1 VRLLLT
7 GFPRFGDVERNPSE
21 QIVGALHGAAVGAAE
36 VVGRVLP
43 VSAARTPGA
52 VCAAIDDVAP
62 VLTLLLGVAP
72 GRTGLAIER
81 TAVNLFDFPEPDN
94 DGAQPVDVP
103 IEPGAPAA
111 YFATLPLR
119 RIVEAW
125 DAAGI
130 PGYVSDT
137 AGLYLCNAAM
147 YAALHAAGPPAGFL
161 HLPSL
166 PGEVAGQRVPQ
177 PSMPLETQ
185 IAGVRIAL
193 EVSLAA
199 VAPGPGRASRSPA

>member
-1 VRLLLT
+1 MKLLLT
-7 GFPRFGDVERNPSE
+7 GFPAFADVERNPSE
-21 QIVGALHGAAVGAAE
+21 HIVAALDGSAVGSAD
-36 VVGRVLP
+36 VVGRILP
-43 VSAARTPGA
+43 VSAERTPDA
-52 VCAAIDDVAP
+52 VRAAIAETSP
-62 VLTLLLGVAP
+62 VLSLLLGVAP

-81 TAVNLFDFPEPDN
+81 VAVNLFDFPAPDN
-94 DGAQPVDVP
+94 DGEQPVDVP
-103 IEPGAPAA
+103 IAAGGPVA

-147 YAALHAAGPPAGFL
+147 YTALDAAASGGPPAGFL

-166 PGEVAGQRVPQ
+166 PGEVAGQRMPQ

-185 IAGVRIAL
+185 IEGVRIAL
-193 EVSLAA
+193 ETSLAA
-199 VAPGPGRASRSPA
+199 LAA

>member
-1 VRLLLT
+1 MKLLLT
-7 GFPRFGDVERNPSE
+7 GFPRFADVERNPSE
-21 QIVGALHGAAVGAAE
+21 QIVAALNGTVVAGAE

-43 VSAARTPGA
+43 VSAERTPGA
-52 VCAAIDDVAP
+52 VRAAIDDVSPA
-62 VLTLLLGVAP
+62 LALLLGVAP
-72 GRTGLAIER
+72 GRTGLTIER
-81 TAVNLFDFPEPDN
+81 TAVNLFDFPDPDN

-103 IEPGAPAA
+103 IEPGAPVA

-119 RIVEAW
+119 QIVAAW

-130 PGYVSDT
+130 PGYVSES

-147 YAALHAAGPPAGFL
+147 FTALHAAGPPAGFL

-166 PGEVAGQRVPQ
+166 PDEVAGQRVPQ

-199 VAPGPGRASRSPA
+199 VAA

>member
-1 VRLLLT
+1 MPLLLT
-7 GFPRFGDVERNPSE
+7 GFPRFADVERNPSE
-21 QIVGALHGAAVGAAE
+21 QIVSALDGASVGGME

-52 VCAAIDDVAP
+52 VRAAIAETAP
-62 VLTLLLGVAP
+62 TLALMLGVAP
-72 GRTGLAIER
+72 GRAGLSVER
-81 TAVNLFDFPEPDN
+81 TAVNLFDFPSPDN

-103 IEPGAPAA
+103 IEAGAPVA

-125 DAAGI
+125 RAAGI
-130 PGYVSDT
+130 PGYVSES

-147 YAALHAAGPPAGFL
+147 YSALHATAADGPPTGFL

-166 PGEVAGQRVPQ
+166 PGVVAAQRAPG
-177 PSMPLETQ
+177 PSMSLETQ
-185 IAGVRIAL
+185 IEGVRIAL
-193 EVSLAA
+193 ETSLEGLAA
-199 VAPGPGRASRSPA
+199 

>member
-1 VRLLLT
+1 MPLLLT
-7 GFPRFGDVERNPSE
+7 GFPRFADVERNPSE
-21 QIVGALHGAAVGAAE
+21 QIVSALDGARVGGME

-43 VSAARTPGA
+43 VSAARTADA
-52 VCAAIDDVAP
+52 VRAAIAETAP
-62 VLTLLLGVAP
+62 TLMLMLGVAP
-72 GRTGLAIER
+72 GRAGLSVER
-81 TAVNLFDFPEPDN
+81 TAINLFDFPSPDN

-103 IEPGAPAA
+103 IEAGAPVA

-125 DAAGI
+125 RAAGI
-130 PGYVSDT
+130 PGYVSES

-147 YAALHAAGPPAGFL
+147 YSALHATAADGPPTGFL

-166 PGEVAGQRVPQ
+166 PDEVAAQRAPG

-185 IAGVRIAL
+185 IEGVRIAL
-193 EVSLAA
+193 EASLEALAA
-199 VAPGPGRASRSPA
+199 

>member
-1 VRLLLT
+1 MKVLLT
-7 GFPRFGDVERNPSE
+7 GFPRFADVERNPSE
-21 QIVGALHGAAVGAAE
+21 QIVAALHGTAVGAAE
-36 VVGRVLP
+36 IAGRVLP
-43 VSAARTPGA
+43 VSAEHTPVA
-52 VCAAIDDVAP
+52 VRAAIDDVSP

-72 GRTGLAIER
+72 GRPGLAIER
-81 TAVNLFDFPEPDN
+81 TAVNLFDFPAPDN

-103 IEPGAPAA
+103 IEPGAPIA

-119 RIVEAW
+119 AIVAAW

-130 PGYVSDT
+130 PGYVSDS

-147 YAALHAAGPPAGFL
+147 YSALRAGGPPAGFL

-199 VAPGPGRASRSPA
+199 IAA